1 MMKGHAE
8 IAGGGFGGLT
18 AAIALATRGWTVRV
32 HERHESLRT
41 EGFAISVHLNGL
53 RVLDAL
59 GISSEVIACSTR
71 VLEQRRYGYQ
81 GVAAGIFPL
90 KATYRVPRQSLISIM
105 EARARSLGIDI
116 QYGSQV
122 LSASPDG
129 QCQFAKGARAQADL
143 VVAADGYNS
152 AIRDGLRLIKERRQ
166 LPDGAMRI
174 LGPDPIA
181 VPNAASLP
189 SSASSEYWSGSRR
202 VLCGRC
208 NGGLLYTALTCLTSD
223 VEGRSTPLEVDS
235 WSSAFPYLGSL
246 FSHLGQTADWS
257 RIRFVPFEV
266 IRLHAW
272 HAGKIALVG
281 DAAHAM
287 PPNLGQGGGIAMMN
301 ALALAKHVSEA
312 RDLEQGLT
320 VWERAERPL
329 TEHTQNWALAY
340 SAVTRWPP
348 TLRSGLFKA
357 IQKSSWL
364 RASFQRAANTP
375 PAGWNPEHSLLDLG
389 RAS

>member
-1 MMKGHAE
+1 MTKGHAE

-18 AAIALATRGWTVRV
+18 AAIALASRGWSVRV
-32 HERHESLRT
+32 HERHQSLRT

-71 VLEQRRYGYQ
+71 VLEQRRYGSQ
-81 GVAAGIFPL
+81 GIPAGIFPL
-90 KATYRVPRQSLISIM
+90 RATYRVPRQSLISIM
-105 EARARSLGIDI
+105 EARARALGVDID
-116 QYGSQV
+116 YGSDV
-122 LSASPDG
+122 VSASPDG
-129 QCQFAKGARAQADL
+129 HCHFANGATTKGNL

-152 AIRDGLRLIKERRQ
+152 NIRDGLRLVKERRQ

-174 LGPDPIA
+174 LGPDLLATTEAIQT
-181 VPNAASLP
+181 PNN
-189 SSASSEYWSGSRR
+189 ASSEYWSGSRR

-223 VEGRSTPLEVDS
+223 VTGRSSPVDIAS
-235 WSSAFPYLGSL
+235 WSAAFPYLGSL
-246 FSHLGQTADWS
+246 FEHLDRTADWP

-266 IRLHAW
+266 IRLHTW

-312 RDLEQGLT
+312 RDLDEGLQT
-320 VWERAERPL
+320 WESAERPL
-329 TEHTQNWALAY
+329 TEHTQNWALRY

-348 TLRSGLFKA
+348 ALRSGLFKA
-357 IQKSSWL
+357 IQKSTWL
-364 RASFQRAANTP
+364 RASFQRAANTA
-375 PAGWNPEHSLLDLG
+375 PAGWSAEHSLLDLS
-389 RAS
+389 RPS